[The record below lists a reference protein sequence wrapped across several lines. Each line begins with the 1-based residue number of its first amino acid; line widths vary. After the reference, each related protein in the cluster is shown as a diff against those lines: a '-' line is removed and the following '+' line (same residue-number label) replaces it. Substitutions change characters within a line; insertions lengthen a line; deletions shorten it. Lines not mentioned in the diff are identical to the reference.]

1 MNSWLQVIK
10 GANTCLYFARN
21 LLPLFLE
28 KWPLP
33 VFFWPCTSLRCFL
46 SLGIC
51 PVTFPNRTCQRLVV
65 GLHVFVAPVPC
76 WESLLACPQTA
87 MPRNRLAFSGG
98 IVPIPGKVAH
108 LLRMV
113 YHCFS
118 KVCLEIAALKWTLHR
133 STELQRVIEGR
144 KSP

>member
-1 MNSWLQVIK
+1 MALSDK
-10 GANTCLYFARN
+10 GCEY
-21 LLPLFLE
+21 LPLFCE
-28 KWPLP
+28 EFTSTLP
-33 VFFWPCTSLRCFL
+33 REVAPSCVFLAMQVFKVFSKPWHLV
-46 SLGIC
+46 C
-51 PVTFPNRTCQRLVV
+51 PVTLANRTCQRLVV

-76 WESLLACPQTA
+76 WESLLACRQTA
-87 MPRNRLAFSGG
+87 MPRHRLAFSGG
-98 IVPIPGKVAH
+98 IVPIPGRVAH
-108 LLRMV
+108 LLLMV